1 MIKIRRVSSKT
12 RMRKKEFLKRRESE
26 EIMINNKDMNKRAM
40 QEPRRTTE
48 AETMIAPYPKD
59 ND

>member
-1 MIKIRRVSSKT
+1 
-12 RMRKKEFLKRRESE
+12 
-26 EIMINNKDMNKRAM
+26 MINNKDMNKRAM